1 MNITRDAQIH
11 QVNGATENEVDDFEN
26 GHGMG
31 PQLNP
36 MRPYLETGR
45 HTIWND
51 DLAEMFVKHF
61 EEEEEVSFTDK
72 DKDMVE
78 EMFLARI
85 ARLSRTWQDCQ
96 NLSQEA
102 REDKRQRA
110 NELGRRNTRRV
121 DVSYSFF

>member
-1 MNITRDAQIH
+1 
-11 QVNGATENEVDDFEN
+11 
-26 GHGMG
+26 MG

-45 HTIWND
+45 HTTWND
-51 DLAEMFVKHF
+51 ELSEMFVDHF
-61 EEEEEVSFTDK
+61 QEEEEVSFTEK
-72 DKDMVE
+72 DRDNVG

-102 REDKRQRA
+102 REEKRQRA